1 MVEEVSEG
9 VRQGMANV
17 RVHVHACVFE
27 CMGVEERGGRVGE
40 RMGVSELEGRRRA
53 VQSLTPPQC
62 PSLRLSVFPTLPLPV
77 LLSPY
82 PLPLQS
88 PPATLAL
95 PIFNSLASPSIQFH
109 QHQCTLARASRTH
122 VHSLHM
128 HFPCLTPSSLPSLS
142 PPSASLPLA
151 SLPPVPP
158 SFHCFPHT
166 ARPSLCLFL
175 RLSYPPF
182 A

>member
-128 HFPCLTPSSLPSLS
+128 HVPMPHPF
-142 PPSASLPLA
+142 
-151 SLPPVPP
+151 LPPIT
-158 SFHCFPHT
+158 F
-166 ARPSLCLFL
+166 PSLCL
-175 RLSYPPF
+175 PPS
-182 A
+182 